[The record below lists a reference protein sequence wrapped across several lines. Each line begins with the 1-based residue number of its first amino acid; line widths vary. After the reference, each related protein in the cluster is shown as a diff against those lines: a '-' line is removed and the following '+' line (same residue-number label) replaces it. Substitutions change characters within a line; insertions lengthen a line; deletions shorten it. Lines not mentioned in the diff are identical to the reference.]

1 MDLYGFTFPKVNFL
15 SIKLSGGTDL
25 PKGTDEPHIDQDET
39 GKVIPAN
46 VVNTSDQIEQS
57 PDPMKVE
64 VILGIEVGFGN
75 KTENLLSSFFA
86 NDFTKFLKIK
96 VGQST
101 DPQQT
106 NLIINDPDSWR
117 SAGGVAS
124 GTENSSDIPVSFVG
138 FSTWSGYWNLEE
150 STATASSVEI
160 KTDSDGNKVYVF
172 PYKFTFIISESDGGV
187 GIQHLAYFA
196 NAYFDIDNMIQEEN
210 LLSGLGLNAELI
222 NSIAYG
228 QVTSQVV
235 IQGGSIKST
244 SQVFY
249 ENPVDA
255 NGNILPIGFYNTIYK
270 NTPPPIWTGPV
281 HYHGTENPGP
291 NGYIG
296 YMAGVGGDDMG
307 AYLTAVDVP
316 NGIIQDFREVVEIEK
331 IDFDYSL
338 FSNSWV
344 SADTVESLTNNLKGI
359 KDLASRDNQY
369 TLDTPDIEKAII
381 KSLSYSKNEEI
392 FTDFYSSLDGSGR
405 TRFAFGLD
413 IKEAVK
419 QNSAFPLLVDNMLE
433 STDLMNQKLIT
444 SFKVF
449 RNKVNKYNP
458 ADPTVDLYEVVLNS
472 DTKAISTTED
482 NEDGVLKSFTL
493 VQSIEEKTFSTTFGE
508 YSVTTTKNAGAI
520 RQIPL
525 YLKEEQNS
533 HIKYYTGAD
542 LDPSNDGDYTYSVE
556 ITMEDPIVPWMK
568 NVITVFEDVLY
579 GKNQEFLDDQ
589 QFQYNTI
596 LDQISKFEEDLG
608 LLEDILN
615 YFDIGIEY
623 PFPEIKGKITTT
635 AGSGTYS
642 AKRASILAFQGDG
655 EVGIWESNIEEADI
669 EYLFEANGYSIQSLK
684 AASWEDALSAWE
696 EVIEYTKDQLL
707 KSKLGEISVFQLLN
721 NTINIGF
728 SEYLQDSKKNPEYFN
743 SYTNRF
749 TTTGI
754 DSLLAKYGSPYVDG
768 TISQFFAAFRLLTFI
783 EGEKIV
789 SMENFLKTISSF
801 NYGSPSGVQQA
812 FDTMETIY
820 NKILN
825 VFASASKYKKP
836 VDAPQV
842 GFDQKGKTIYL
853 AAGSNPRR
861 DFVIQKTFDV
871 KIDESINYLTGY
883 DYLSIDSTGNE
894 QGDAAQG
901 LKSLSY
907 AQYDSRTTKE
917 LQKIMPVLPNPTGLG
932 EPNSTIDIYKEPL
945 ADSSGNDNVPQGT
958 LLNPNDSV
966 TFTKSAFLSPSIINF
981 AGAPS
986 QNMLNGGN
994 IRTDVSELN
1003 NVLLNILRK
1012 NAEIQQKFDFPKTN
1026 KVATGVGDQVIDNNS
1041 SIELKYDLLTLLSQ
1055 NQASVKSLETI
1066 GLESEEDNTSSGVVI
1081 GDATSDFGLI
1091 LNLEASEL
1099 VLPDLVQSNQ
1109 IFDIFLSSIDPTD
1122 ILLTTELQRAFK
1134 LLSDAKWT
1142 WEYYVKNFD
1151 QTFYKEY
1158 IKWALQDDLETT
1170 PGNSPLKRSPNHVKA
1185 LMLYLDWT
1193 KNLNAPSFNALNEYL
1208 KENKKYAYDYALSQN
1223 SIPYGANANDFLGL
1237 KEKTTDTVTPIPKS
1251 KVIYQTPE
1259 FMSFFLLNYKKLVR
1273 VEALIG
1279 YGKGIYGKAM
1289 LNSPMWSVLDEDLY
1303 QQLANVG
1310 KNVMCRMVPHENT
1323 LQGIEQYDLLHLPM
1337 YDQHFIVRFDE
1348 APPESPFV
1356 PMGQTQSDP
1365 QEAET
1370 GALDETG
1377 ETLPGGLD
1385 PDSLIPVGEG
1395 TTAFGESITTGLSA
1409 GAIVDLGQPGGAAG
1423 GPDVRGGSQR
1433 FLSKNISIRSED
1445 LNRPTISTS
1454 GRTTS
1459 QSPITQ
1465 AGQNLAGTTSEQ
1477 QNNLNFNLVTGG
1489 GNNRGGY

>member
-25 PKGTDEPHIDQDET
+25 PKGKDEPHIRQT
-39 GKVIPAN
+39 GEGEAISAN

-101 DPQQT
+101 DPEKT

-117 SAGGVAS
+117 SAGGEAYGS
-124 GTENSSDIPVSFVG
+124 GADNPSPIPVTSASLG
-138 FSTWSGYWNLEE
+138 WYGGSPLEE
-150 STATASSVEI
+150 IDKFASSVEI
-160 KTDSDGNKVYVF
+160 KTDKDGNKVYVF
-172 PYKFTFIISESDGGV
+172 PFKFTFTISESDGGV

-210 LLSGLGLNAELI
+210 LLSGLGLDEELI

-249 ENPVDA
+249 ENVVDA
-255 NGNILPIGFYNTIYK
+255 NGNILPIGFYNTLY
-270 NTPPPIWTGPV
+270 NDTPPPIWTGPV

-307 AYLTAVDVP
+307 AYLTAIDVS
-316 NGIIQDFREVVEIEK
+316 NGIIQDFRETKEIEK

-392 FTDFYSSLDGSGR
+392 FTDFYSSLDGGGR

-472 DTKAISTTED
+472 DTREVALSEDDETGTLQSKKLIIHTGEEGNSPRIS
-482 NEDGVLKSFTL
+482 V
-493 VQSIEEKTFSTTFGE
+493 
-508 YSVTTTKNAGAI
+508 GAI
-520 RQIPL
+520 KQIPL
-525 YLKEEQNS
+525 YLQEEQNN
-533 HIKYYTGAD
+533 HVKYYTGAD

-596 LDQISKFEEDLG
+596 LDQISKFESDLG
-608 LLEDILN
+608 LLENILN
-615 YFDIGIEY
+615 YRSVGEAVY
-623 PFPEIKGKITTT
+623 FPGNPNMTLATI
-635 AGSGTYS
+635 GSGEFS
-642 AKRASILAFQGDG
+642 AKRASILAFQDS
-655 EVGIWESNIEEADI
+655 EWDIQIEAADI

-721 NTINIGF
+721 NSINIGF

-754 DSLLAKYGSPYVDG
+754 DSLLAKYGDTYVDG

-825 VFASASKYKKP
+825 VFASATKYKKP
-836 VDAPQV
+836 VDSPHVESQ
-842 GFDQKGKTIYL
+842 YS
-853 AAGSNPRR
+853 AGSNPQRQ
-861 DFVIQKTFDV
+861 FKIEKKFDV

-883 DYLSIDSTGNE
+883 DYLSIDNSTDE
-894 QGDAAQG
+894 QGDPVQG

-1066 GLESEEDNTSSGVVI
+1066 RLESEEDNASSGVVI
-1081 GDATSDFGLI
+1081 GDATSDFASI
-1091 LNLEASEL
+1091 LNLDSSEL
-1099 VLPDLVQSNQ
+1099 ALSDLVGSNQ

-1279 YGKGIYGKAM
+1279 YGKDIYGKAM